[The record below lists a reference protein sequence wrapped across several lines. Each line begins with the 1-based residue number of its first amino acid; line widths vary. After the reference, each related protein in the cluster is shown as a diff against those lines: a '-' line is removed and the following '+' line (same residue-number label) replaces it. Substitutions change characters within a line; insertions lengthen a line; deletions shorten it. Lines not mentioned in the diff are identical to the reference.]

1 MKGKA
6 FVFVASMV
14 LLSVAAPVA
23 EAAVL
28 RVIVVQTDDLSA
40 YVKEVERGQAIVKR
54 LGGTATIRV
63 WRARF
68 AGPDAGRVVVTLEYP
83 DLAAYV
89 SDDGKLSADPEFQ
102 AFLKGIAKM
111 RRIVSD
117 SLYDEQHP

>member
-6 FVFVASMV
+6 FVFVASM
-14 LLSVAAPVA
+14 LLLPIVAPVA

-40 YVKEVERGQAIVKR
+40 YVKEVERGKAIVKR
-54 LGGTATIRV
+54 LEGTATIRV

-89 SDDGKLSADPEFQ
+89 NDDTKLSADPEFQ
-102 AFLKGIAKM
+102 AFLKGITKM
-111 RRIVSD
+111 RKIVSD